1 MGKLFEGGYFS
12 REDTNQG
19 NTVFP
24 SAYFCLLIHIT
35 MFCFVLFCFCLFTS
49 FIYDCGHIT
58 TDSLFCFLCF
68 LFLLSLHKV
77 NNWQA
82 GILLITPGIYLM
94 LGHFYGHLSYLFTL
108 WNLPQSYSVK
118 EAIITGAT
126 LQNTLVWFL
135 TELEIL
141 RQFTY
146 TNYAILEKYP
156 QL

>member
-35 MFCFVLFCFCLFTS
+35 MFCF
-49 FIYDCGHIT
+49 I
-58 TDSLFCFLCF
+58 
-68 LFLLSLHKV
+68 LFLSFYFLYIRLRSYNDGFIILFSVFFVFLSLHKV

>member
-1 MGKLFEGGYFS
+1 
-12 REDTNQG
+12 
-19 NTVFP
+19 
-24 SAYFCLLIHIT
+24 
-35 MFCFVLFCFCLFTS
+35 MFCF
-49 FIYDCGHIT
+49 I
-58 TDSLFCFLCF
+58 
-68 LFLLSLHKV
+68 LFLSFYFLYIRLRSYNDGFIILFSVFFVFLSLHKV

-156 QL
+156 QLLFQFWANNMSKEDI